1 MNKLYL
7 NVYEKQRAFYENRPK
22 MKKALYF
29 ADKIAT
35 WAIAVIYAAMCAYIT
50 FRRPD
55 YIDPD
60 KNGASFTIYLDAKD
74 FFRTIVLPLL
84 SFAAVSLLRYLFDE
98 KRPYEREITPLYE
111 KKTIGRSFP
120 SRHLSCAA
128 TAAFIA
134 FCYFTPA
141 GIIITICGAV
151 LFYTRFACGWHFP
164 RDLFAGAII
173 GCLCAFAGLS
183 VV

>member
-35 WAIAVIYAAMCAYIT
+35 WAIAVIYAAMCVYIT

-55 YIDPD
+55 YIAPD

-151 LFYTRFACGWHFP
+151 LFYFP